1 MDKIDKIIRKR
12 IGFEV
17 KENSYLKEKNK
28 MFEAFKS
35 TKSITKQIYYYYKYK
50 HKIKKIPY
58 QKPKD
63 CLKVGIIGELYTA
76 MEPFS
81 TYFLEKNLAKMHVEI
96 KRYTNL
102 SYLLWQKKFLEKHM
116 LRVTKKYC
124 KYSLGAD
131 GLDNVYRTIKLINK
145 SYDGII
151 HTKPFGCTPE
161 IGAIPI
167 IQKICQENEM
177 PILFFSYDVETSDEG
192 IKTRLEAFEDLIK
205 IRRNKK

>member
-1 MDKIDKIIRKR
+1 
-12 IGFEV
+12 
-17 KENSYLKEKNK
+17 
-28 MFEAFKS
+28 
-35 TKSITKQIYYYYKYK
+35 
-50 HKIKKIPY
+50 
-58 QKPKD
+58 
-63 CLKVGIIGELYTA
+63 
-76 MEPFS
+76 
-81 TYFLEKNLAKMHVEI
+81 
-96 KRYTNL
+96 
-102 SYLLWQKKFLEKHM
+102 M

-131 GLDNVYRTIKLINK
+131 GLDNVYRTIKLIYK